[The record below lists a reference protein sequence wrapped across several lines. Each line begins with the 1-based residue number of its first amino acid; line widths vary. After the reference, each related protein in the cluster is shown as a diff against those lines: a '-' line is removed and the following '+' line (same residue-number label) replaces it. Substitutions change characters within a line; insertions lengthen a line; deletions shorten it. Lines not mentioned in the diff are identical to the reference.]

1 MSIVFDQQKQLLTL
15 TTTNSSYQIQID
27 QLGFLHHLYYGS
39 RTGSQDMSYQH
50 LAQDVAF
57 SGNPVEYRKSRD
69 LSLDIIPQEYTS
81 FGIGDYRVNSIAV
94 INPDGSRTAGFQYV
108 SHETV

>member
-15 TTTNSSYQIQID
+15 TTTNSSYQIHID

-81 FGIGDYRVNSIAV
+81 FGIGDYRLIRMAAALRDFNMSAMR
-94 INPDGSRTAGFQYV
+94 S
-108 SHETV
+108 